1 MTRHQLI
8 SPRAI
13 VALLLAFVLVMV
25 SSSAA
30 SADQTAAWSTAGADW
45 SDPGELFDT
54 ADFGLVPN
62 DGRSDSAAINAAIGE
77 AASNGGG
84 VVVLPEGE
92 IEVDDR
98 INLRSNVILRGQ
110 GDGTRLLISTGRTA
124 GIYAGGQAKSN
135 QWKQLNED
143 LSAGTTS
150 VPIPETGLIE
160 IEHNNT
166 PQITTQP
173 KWETSWGVRS
183 EGELAFIT
191 NDSTLASPLVSN
203 YTMERSARY
212 RTVTPIENAGLED
225 FSITRADT
233 GSGYS
238 IQFRYGFNV
247 WVQNVTSTN
256 AGHAH
261 VALRQSSNC
270 TVANSSFTGA
280 LRNGDGGEGYGISIG
295 RHTTGCEI
303 RGNDLSGLR
312 HAIIIQLGASGNVIA
327 DNSARGSAGYA
338 DLRPRADISMHGHWP
353 QKNLFEGNIV
363 DRIEIGD
370 WWGPAGPGN
379 TFIDNCVMDHL
390 IILDHS
396 NDQVFEGN
404 YFAEIVEDDTIER
417 SSFTNTL
424 ESAPD
429 HCRS

>member
-8 SPRAI
+8 PPRAI
-13 VALLLAFVLVMV
+13 VAVLLAFVLAMA

-30 SADQTAAWSTAGADW
+30 SADQTPAWSTAGADL
-45 SDPGELFDT
+45 SDPGQVFSA

-62 DGRSDSAAINAAIGE
+62 DGRSDSAAINAAISE
-77 AASNGGG
+77 AASAGGG
-84 VVVLPEGE
+84 VVLLPQGE
-92 IEVDDR
+92 IAVNER

-110 GDGTRLLISTGRTA
+110 GDATRLLIGTGRTA

-135 QWKQLNED
+135 QWKQLSQD
-143 LSAGTTS
+143 LSAGATS
-150 VPIPETGLIE
+150 VPLPETGLIE
-160 IEHNNT
+160 IEQDNT

-183 EGELAFIT
+183 EGELAFVT
-191 NDSTLASPLVSN
+191 GDGALASPLVSD
-203 YTMERSARY
+203 YTTERSARY

-247 WVQNVTSTN
+247 WVRNVTSTD
-256 AGHAH
+256 AGQAH

-303 RGNDLSGLR
+303 RGNELSGLR

-338 DLRPRADISMHGHWP
+338 DLRPRADISLHGHWP
-353 QKNLFEGNIV
+353 QRNLFEGNIV

-379 TFIDNCVMDHL
+379 TFVDNCVMDHL
-390 IILDHS
+390 FILDHS

-404 YFAEIVEDDTIER
+404 YLAEIVEDDTVER
-417 SSFTNTL
+417 SSFSGTL
-424 ESAPD
+424 ETVPE
-429 HCRS
+429 HCS